1 LNSGKGRSRGIK
13 LLEEYKKKRKEGK
26 LKKHV
31 KDRGRNIGKE
41 E

>member
-1 LNSGKGRSRGIK
+1 MEKEEAEEIK
-13 LLEEYKKKRKEGK
+13 LLKEYKKKRKEGK